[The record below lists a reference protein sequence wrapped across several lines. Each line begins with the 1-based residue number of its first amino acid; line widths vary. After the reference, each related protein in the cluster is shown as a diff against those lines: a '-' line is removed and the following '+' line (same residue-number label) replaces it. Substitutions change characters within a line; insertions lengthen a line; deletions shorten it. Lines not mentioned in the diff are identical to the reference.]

1 MLVNL
6 DKSFIKNKVV
16 GVAVSGGSDSMALL
30 HYLLSVKD
38 LYSFKVIAV
47 NVEHGIRGKSSIKDT
62 EFVKNYCKERNV
74 ECLTYSVNALKHAQ
88 ENKLSL
94 EQSARILRYDCFFEV
109 LNAKKCSVIATAH
122 HQKDNFESVLFNLFR
137 GTGLKGLTGISE
149 YEDKIIR
156 PLLSVSKLEIEE
168 YVKQNNIPFVKDE
181 TNFDQSYTRNYIR
194 NSIIPVIESRFP
206 MAEKNVYNFSKIAKV
221 EDEFLDGT
229 AKSYIKCENGT
240 IKILDTIPKA
250 LIFRATI
257 LAHKELGV
265 KKDWESAHLNRAYEL
280 FFKQVGKTEDL
291 LLGVIATKEYN
302 GISIC
307 KKSEIANTEI
317 DFSLSTIN
325 AFGSILKIEKVE
337 SVNDFKNGLY
347 GDLDKIP
354 NGATIRLKKDGDVFK
369 SCNGKTKNFTD
380 FLQSK
385 KVPLRNRE
393 TLPVLA
399 IDNEILVAFGVE
411 ISDKIKITQ
420 STKNIIKFTKEN

>member
-30 HYLLSVKD
+30 EYLYSIKD
-38 LYSFKVIAV
+38 LYSFSIIAI
-47 NVEHGIRGKSSIKDT
+47 NVEHGIRGESSVNDT
-62 EFVKNYCKERNV
+62 EFVKAYCKNRGID
-74 ECLTYSVNALKHAQ
+74 CLCYSVDAIKHA
-88 ENKLSL
+88 EKNKLSL
-94 EQSARILRYDCFFEV
+94 EQSARALRYDCFF
-109 LNAKKCSVIATAH
+109 NALDNKKCDVVATAH

-156 PLLSVSKLEIEE
+156 PFISVSKTEISE
-168 YVKQNNIPFVKDE
+168 YINKNNIPFVTDN

-221 EDEFLDGT
+221 EDEFLDST

-257 LAHKELGV
+257 LALKELGV

-280 FFKQVGKTEDL
+280 FSKQVGKTEDL

-302 GISIC
+302 GISLS
-307 KKSEIANTEI
+307 KKNDACFSETP
-317 DFSLSTIN
+317 FSLATIKVLDKT
-325 AFGSILKIEKVE
+325 IKIEKVE
-337 SVNDFKNGLY
+337 SVKDLKSGLY
-347 GDLDKIP
+347 GDFDKIP

-369 SCNGKTKNFTD
+369 SCNGKTKNFAD

-385 KVPLRNRE
+385 KVPLRERE